1 MADDVTKQDL
11 TARAVTGDEDA
22 IIRLLWCHYDRL
34 AAHIAPQLPE
44 SLRGAVG
51 VEDILQETFIK
62 AWRAIGSFKAQG
74 ANSFFAWLAQIA
86 KNTLLDNIKAQRRV
100 KRGRK
105 RIVADRSPSSVATL
119 LEVLACDERTPSRV
133 VRRREVEQA
142 LRVALAGL
150 KNEYRQ
156 ALQLRYME
164 GLPVDVAAARMNRT
178 EGALHM
184 LCHRAIEK
192 LRKTMGSASKYL
204 SSKS

>member
-44 SLRGAVG
+44 SLRGAVA

-62 AWRAIGSFKAQG
+62 AWRAIGRFKAQG

-100 KRGRK
+100 KRGRR

-142 LRVALAGL
+142 LRVAMAGL

-164 GLPVDVAAARMNRT
+164 GLAVDVAAARMNRT